1 MQIRPWRKTSIRCT
15 VPVIRVTVTRN
26 LEQALGSRRDF
37 AAPAETLDDC
47 NVKKFKPT
55 PGADATAPVPA
66 SIILERLN
74 EQAPA
79 DHFTLAWLLAGLS
92 KHSFGILLLLLAVIA
107 IAPGIAVVAGVLLFI
122 PAFEMIAGR
131 TSPVFPRRLAAYPLS
146 TRRLAAVLQRV
157 IPALKY
163 LERFIHPRWPTPD
176 AATKRVVGFVVAILC
191 PSLIFIPIP
200 LSGIIP
206 AVVIALIALA
216 YIEEDGLLLLMGLL
230 AAVIVLTAEGAAIW
244 AMVRGAKWIAGL

>member
-1 MQIRPWRKTSIRCT
+1 
-15 VPVIRVTVTRN
+15 VH
-26 LEQALGSRRDF
+26 
-37 AAPAETLDDC
+37 PAEVNDC

-55 PGADATAPVPA
+55 PSANAAAPVPA

-92 KHSFGILLLLLAVIA
+92 KHSFGILLLLLAVTA
-107 IAPGIAVVAGVLLFI
+107 IAPGIAIVAGVLLFI
-122 PAFEMIAGR
+122 PAFEMIAGQ
-131 TSPVFPRRLAAYPLS
+131 TAPVFPRRLAAYPFS
-146 TRRLAAVLQRV
+146 TRRLAAVLQWV

-176 AATKRVVGFVVAILC
+176 AATKRVVGLVVAILC

-200 LSGIIP
+200 FSGIIP
-206 AVVIALIALA
+206 AMVIAVIALA
-216 YIEEDGLLLLMGLL
+216 YIEEDGLLLVIGLF
-230 AAVIVLTAEGAAIW
+230 AAVIVLAAEFAAIW